1 MAKLNGGLPDF
12 GLIFRE
18 KAAVAVSGSVRG
30 VLGVLIPDDTID
42 KMKTVCLSTL
52 DIKSEEWTE
61 SNFKLLKALCFL
73 GNPFKVILY
82 RTKADLS
89 NLQEVLKVVEKD
101 EPNYFTVPVIPVVG
115 KAKSAG
121 TLKSDIESWINNI
134 RNEEGIKLGQETST
148 IKLVTSC
155 DVAPNK
161 PYIIDYSNKQTHHIV
176 FGEGLEDRVFTA
188 QEYSLCIG
196 SLCAG
201 VPLNASITNMKQ
213 PWLKSFKSTVE
224 NEDAEI
230 AAGKVLTGFD
240 GEKYTILR
248 GVTSFTEA
256 TDDKNVSFTKI
267 RKMEIM
273 DINQKDIRNTFKDSY
288 RGKYQNIY
296 ENKRLLLG
304 AINSYLSV
312 FKKNGQLN
320 PSYDNKMVIDLEAHR
335 KFLLEKGVY
344 KGKSIT
350 EEDIKKMSDYELARI
365 DTDDKV
371 FAFIP
376 EYKPTDV
383 MEDFYGEAIM

>member
-12 GLIFRE
+12 GMVFKE
-18 KAAVAVSGSVRG
+18 KAAVAVSGAVRG
-30 VLGVLIPDDTID
+30 VLGVLIPDDTSD
-42 KMKTVCLSTL
+42 KIKTVCLSSL
-52 DIKSEEWTE
+52 DIKQDEWTE
-61 SNFKLLKALCFL
+61 DNLLFIKSLAFL

-82 RTKADLS
+82 RVKIDLS
-89 NLQEVLKVVEKD
+89 NLQEVLKTVEKD
-101 EPNYFTVPVIPVVG
+101 EPNYFSIPIIPVAA
-115 KAKSAG
+115 KAKSG
-121 TLKSDIESWINNI
+121 STLKTDVESWLNNL
-134 RNEEGIKLGQETST
+134 RNEEGIKLGKEVST

-155 DVAPNK
+155 DVEPNK
-161 PYIIDYSNKQTHHIV
+161 PYIIDYSSKQTHHV
-176 FGEGLEDRVFTA
+176 VAGLENKVLTA
-188 QEYSLCIG
+188 QEYSLCVA

-201 VPLNASITNMKQ
+201 VPLNASITNMNQ
-213 PWLKSFKSTVE
+213 PWLKSFKSSVA
-224 NEDAEI
+224 NEDEEI
-230 AAGKVLTGFD
+230 AKGKVLTGYD

-273 DINQKDIRNTFKDSY
+273 DIHQKDIRNTFKSSY
-288 RGKYQNIY
+288 RGRYQNTY
-296 ENKRLLLG
+296 DNKRLLLG
-304 AINSYLSV
+304 VINSYLST

-335 KFLLEKGVY
+335 KFLLDKGTY
-344 KGKSIT
+344 KGKAIT

-371 FAFIP
+371 FAYIP
-376 EYKPTDV
+376 QYKPTDV